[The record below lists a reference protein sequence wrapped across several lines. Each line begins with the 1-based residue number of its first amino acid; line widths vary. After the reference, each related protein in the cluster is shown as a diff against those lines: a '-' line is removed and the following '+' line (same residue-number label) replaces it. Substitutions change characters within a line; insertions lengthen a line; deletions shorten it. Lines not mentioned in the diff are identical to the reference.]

1 MNALRCLLLVAVAL
15 AFAGCNANPPEACQ
29 AACAKGITL
38 AKAAL
43 VDATKDLTQ
52 EAKDEALTEWKS
64 QEGGL
69 NAGLNAC
76 TERCTRD
83 PNPELLT
90 CLDGAKSL
98 QAYNGCLK

>member
-29 AACAKGITL
+29 AACAKGVSL

-43 VDATKDLTQ
+43 ADATKDLPA
-52 EAKDEALTEWKS
+52 EAKDEAQTEWKL
-64 QEGGL
+64 QE
-69 NAGLNAC
+69 AGLNAQLSTC

-90 CLDGAKSL
+90 CLDAAKSL
-98 QAYNGCLK
+98 QAYTGCLK